1 MGKGI
6 AINKPLSG
14 LGWRMNIYMNV
25 CLGTASLYYFLLFTY
40 YLLLEEH
47 TYYLNNL
54 LNPCFAHFS

>member
-47 TYYLNNL
+47 TYYLKNIL
-54 LNPCFAHFS
+54 IT